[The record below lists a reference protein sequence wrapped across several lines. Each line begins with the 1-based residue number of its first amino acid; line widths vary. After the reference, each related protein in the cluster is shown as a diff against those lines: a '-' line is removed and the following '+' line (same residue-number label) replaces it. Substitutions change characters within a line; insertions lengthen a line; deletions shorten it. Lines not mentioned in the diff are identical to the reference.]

1 MIVDSLKLKR
11 GKPFM
16 KHINPRTIH
25 KNLIARISATGIIIA
40 VLFGFSA
47 WQYEK
52 KDIRQEILLR
62 AENGFKTLNNQI
74 RSLFDDPN
82 DLMPSAIQ
90 HKLAQLMSEGRMI
103 HLGLFVWVG
112 IYDLDGKRIAQV
124 SDDTYEHIE
133 WVEKLTG
140 RVQAKSLKHKNLKF
154 DVIDI
159 EDVPHVQIISP
170 IKNSLNELSAY
181 GETIFAVSPD
191 TLDSLRKNALN
202 LALSAM
208 FVVIVTTA
216 LLYPIIISL
225 LNRVSSLSA
234 RLFEANLEILKVLGS
249 AVAKRDSDTD
259 SHNYRVTIIS
269 VRFAEKCGLSKDE
282 IRRLIKGAFLHDVG
296 KIGIEDEILHKPGRL
311 TEDEFQLM
319 KKHVAYGIDIVNKAD
334 WIKEAVD
341 VVGYHHEKY
350 DGSGYDSGIEGGVVP
365 KIARIFAIA
374 DVFDALSSRRPYKEP
389 FSFDETM
396 DIIRGGRG
404 NHFDPSFVDEFE
416 SIARSIYEDYA
427 GREDEQLIEELNI
440 IIKKY
445 FYE

>member
-1 MIVDSLKLKR
+1 MNVA
-11 GKPFM
+11 
-16 KHINPRTIH
+16 NPRTIH
-25 KNLIARISATGIIIA
+25 RNLIVRISVTGFIISA
-40 VLFGFSA
+40 LFGFAA

-62 AENGFKTLNNQI
+62 AENGFKMLNNQI
-74 RSLFDDPN
+74 RDLFDNPKE
-82 DLMPSAIQ
+82 LKPSAIQ
-90 HKLAQLMSEGRMI
+90 HKLDRIMSERRNI
-103 HLGLFVWVG
+103 QLGLFIWVG
-112 IYDLDGKRIAQV
+112 IYDLYGKRIAQV
-124 SDDTYEHIE
+124 RDDTYERIE
-133 WVEKLTG
+133 RVEKLAG
-140 RVQAKSLKHKNLKF
+140 QVQGNIRKHDHLEFTVFN
-154 DVIDI
+154 I

-181 GETIFAVSPD
+181 GETFFAVSSD
-191 TLDSLRKNALN
+191 TLDNLREKALD

-216 LLYPIIISL
+216 LLYPVIINL
-225 LNRVSSLSA
+225 LSRVSSLSA

-269 VRFAEKCGLSKDE
+269 VKLAEVCGLPKDD

-296 KIGIEDEILHKPGRL
+296 KIGIKDEILHKPGRL

-319 KKHVAYGIDIVNKAD
+319 KKHVAYGIDIVNKAE
-334 WIKEAVD
+334 WLKEAVD
-341 VVGYHHEKY
+341 IVGYHHEKF

-365 KIARIFAIA
+365 KIARIFIIA

-389 FSFDETM
+389 YSYDETM
-396 DIIRGGRG
+396 DIIRAGRG
-404 NHFDPSFVDEFE
+404 NHFDPSVVDAFE
-416 SIARSIYEDYA
+416 TIARSIYKNYA
-427 GREDEQLIEELNI
+427 GREDKQLIEDLDI

-445 FYE
+445 YYE